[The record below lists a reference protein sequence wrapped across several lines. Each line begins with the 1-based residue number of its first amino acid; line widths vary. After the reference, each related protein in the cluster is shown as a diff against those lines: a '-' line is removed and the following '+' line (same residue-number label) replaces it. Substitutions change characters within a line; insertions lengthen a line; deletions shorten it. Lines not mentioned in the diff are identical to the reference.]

1 MDKRTFLKNSA
12 ILGLGGA
19 IAGAFPGTLKAS
31 DLVSK
36 EHFGGDLYKLP
47 ELGFAYDALEPH
59 IDAMTMKPV
68 MVKPDTSMK
77 ECARIMADSKVG
89 SLIIKEDEKL
99 LGIIKERD
107 IVRTV
112 VLENVDASKAK
123 VKDYMVRDVVTISP
137 EVDIYDAL
145 VTMKDY
151 DVRMLPVLDGKE
163 LIGLLT
169 VKDILKIEPQLFELL
184 AEKLVLREEERKPI
198 YNKR

>member
-1 MDKRTFLKNSA
+1 MK
-12 ILGLGGA
+12 IG
-19 IAGAFPGTLKAS
+19 
-31 DLVSK
+31 
-36 EHFGGDLYKLP
+36 YKVC
-47 ELGFAYDALEPH
+47 
-59 IDAMTMKPV
+59 DAMTMKPV

-77 ECARIMADSKVG
+77 ECAKIMADNKVG
-89 SLIIKEDEKL
+89 SLIIKQNGDL

-112 VLENVDASKAK
+112 VLENVNASKAK
-123 VKDYMVRDVVTISP
+123 VKEYMVKDVVTISP

-145 VTMKDY
+145 VTMRDY

-184 AEKLVLREEERKPI
+184 AEKLILREEERKPI
-198 YNKR
+198 FGKR